1 MGKDIEKCND
11 ISIINGHIVLPE
23 VMAPDAEF
31 AKSLIRAGRAL
42 EVQAEIERRAWLR
55 SPEGQAYVASIP
67 VEPMSDEDSAAC
79 AVAYA
84 AQKAAE
90 KVACAKGRA
99 RELAR
104 INRRRAAAG
113 LPAVLL

>member
-1 MGKDIEKCND
+1 MCKDIEKCND

-42 EVQAEIERRAWLR
+42 EVQAEIERREWLR
-55 SPEGQAYVASIP
+55 SAEGRAHMASI
-67 VEPMSDEDSAAC
+67 EITPMSAEDSAAC

-90 KVACAKGRA
+90 KVARAKGRA

-113 LPAVLL
+113 LPAVSL